1 MENKTELKLL
11 RPRSLAAVISDGYR
25 LYMASFRSLFRS
37 SWPVAIVYAIA
48 FALFMGDLVNNVIP
62 MQISLASSGMTT
74 MPPTII
80 FSSVLVLI
88 YMLAVYLLAAQA
100 VRAFREHKATDDITR
115 PAKWYGRLCLKCF
128 LRLLVVG
135 LWMFLLGIVI
145 NIFFAAVV
153 MGILSLGVVG
163 SIGKSIASLV
173 LLLILVALII
183 VLIIPLYYTIMRSLL
198 VGKIQLAPPVRGYSR
213 GLRHWGLLF
222 ATVFVVYIF
231 TGLLTLV
238 CELPAVIMTAANT
251 LAYVGLATGDPLGM
265 PENMVPLTYVVFFVA
280 GFIQAYVH
288 LSTLYPIYYA
298 YGSIEQ
304 QEAERKTML
313 ASQHLTPNIQ
323 DLQK

>member
-1 MENKTELKLL
+1 MDNKTELKLL

-25 LYMASFRSLFRS
+25 LYMGTFRSLFRS

-128 LRLLVVG
+128 LRLLIVG

-145 NIFFAAVV
+145 NIFFVAVV

-173 LLLILVALII
+173 LLLILVALVIA
-183 VLIIPLYYTIMRSLL
+183 LIIPLYYTIMRALL
-198 VGKIQLAPPVRGYSR
+198 IDGKIQIAPPVRGYSR

-222 ATVFVVYIF
+222 ATVFVVCLF

-238 CELPAVIMTAANT
+238 CELPAVIMATANT
-251 LAYVGLATGDPLGM
+251 MAYVGLATGDPLGM

-304 QEAERKTML
+304 QEAERQQVISEK
-313 ASQHLTPNIQ
+313 
-323 DLQK
+323 